1 MWGTDH
7 FDYMLEGV
15 PTLVANQEPANYMV
29 NYHAASDTLDKVD
42 IRELKIN
49 AAIMGLTAF
58 GIAEFP
64 ERFGPRQSRAEIE
77 AMLKQTGLD
86 QQLQQ
91 VGVFKWWRDGT
102 RGRQK

>member
-15 PTLVANQEPANYMV
+15 PTLVANQEAANYMV

-42 IRELKIN
+42 IREVKMN
-49 AAIMGLTAF
+49 AAIIGITAF
-58 GIAEFP
+58 GIAENA

-77 AMLKQTGLD
+77 TMLKESGLQ
-86 QQLQQ
+86 QQLEM
-91 VGVFKWWRDGT
+91 VGVWKQWQSGA
-102 RGRQK
+102 RGRQQ